1 MKCIVKIAYSYYDL
15 MGGTEMIT
23 YYKTQEDAEIRKID
37 SYQQG
42 SWVHVMAPTPDEVD
56 YLSKKFEI
64 PRDHIL
70 DPLDREERS
79 RIELKH
85 VEESFKHS
93 LVIIDCP
100 IEAKDEMGFLEFKTI
115 PIGIITTKEVVVT
128 VVLEQIPI
136 LEDIIDR
143 RMEQYDTANH
153 IAFVLQI
160 LYAVAY
166 YFLKYLNSLIEHMHT
181 LEKNIRESM
190 KNEELY
196 AFMAIQRSLVF
207 FATALQSNKA
217 ILEKM
222 VVAAHYTD
230 KDEDKELLQDVIIEN
245 KQAIAMT
252 DTYTQIVGG
261 MSDTFSSVI
270 ANNLNRV
277 MKFLTSFTIILS
289 LPTIVASIYGMNVKL
304 PFSDNEYAFG
314 LIMMGT
320 IIVTIITTIVFW
332 RKKYF

>member
-1 MKCIVKIAYSYYDL
+1 MIEYYR
-15 MGGTEMIT
+15 
-23 YYKTQEDAEIRKID
+23 TQKNDEIRQID
-37 SYQQG
+37 SYEVG
-42 SWVHVMAPTPDEVD
+42 CWVHVVAPNPDEID
-56 YLSKKFEI
+56 YLSKKLEI
-64 PRDHIL
+64 PKDHIL
-70 DPLDREERS
+70 DSLDKEERS

-85 VEESFKHS
+85 VEENFKHS
-93 LVIIDCP
+93 LVIVDCP

-128 VVLEQIPI
+128 VVLKPLPV
-136 LEDIIDR
+136 LEDIMDR
-143 RMEQYDTANH
+143 RMEQYNTENH
-153 IAFVLQI
+153 IQFVLQI
-160 LYAVAY
+160 LYAVSY

-181 LEKNIRESM
+181 LEKNIRRSM
-190 KNEELY
+190 QNEELY
-196 AFMAIQRSLVF
+196 AFMATQRSLVF

-217 ILEKM
+217 VLDKM
-222 VVAAHYTD
+222 AHAPHYTD
-230 KDEDKELLQDVIIEN
+230 NDDNKELLQDVMIEN

-304 PFSDNEYAFG
+304 PFSDQKYAFG
-314 LIMMGT
+314 LIMVGT
-320 IIVTIITTIVFW
+320 LIITIITTVIFW

>member
-1 MKCIVKIAYSYYDL
+1 MIEYYR
-15 MGGTEMIT
+15 
-23 YYKTQEDAEIRKID
+23 TQENDEIHQID
-37 SYQQG
+37 GYQAG
-42 SWVHVMAPTPDEVD
+42 CWVHVVAPSPDEID
-56 YLSKKFEI
+56 YLSQKLDI
-64 PRDHIL
+64 PKDHIL
-70 DPLDREERS
+70 DPLDKEERS

-85 VEESFKHS
+85 VEENFKHS
-93 LVIIDCP
+93 LVIVDCP

-128 VVLEQIPI
+128 VVLKQLPV
-136 LEDIIDR
+136 LEDIMDR
-143 RMEQYDTANH
+143 RMEQYNTANH
-153 IAFVLQI
+153 VQFVLQI
-160 LYAVAY
+160 LYAVSY

-181 LEKNIRESM
+181 LEKNIRQSM
-190 KNEELY
+190 QNEELY
-196 AFMAIQRSLVF
+196 AFMAAQRSLVF

-217 ILEKM
+217 VLDKM
-222 VVAAHYTD
+222 IQAAHYTA
-230 KDEDKELLQDVIIEN
+230 KDADKELLQDVIIEN

-304 PFSDNEYAFG
+304 PFSNQEYAFG
-314 LIMMGT
+314 LIMVGT
-320 IIVTIITTIVFW
+320 LLITIITTVVFW

>member
-1 MKCIVKIAYSYYDL
+1 
-15 MGGTEMIT
+15 MIE
-23 YYKTQEDAEIRKID
+23 YYKTKENGEMGHINSFEKGCWVNVIAPSPEEID
-37 SYQQG
+37 F
-42 SWVHVMAPTPDEVD
+42 
-56 YLSKKFEI
+56 LSKKFDV
-64 PRDHIL
+64 PKDHIL
-70 DPLDREERS
+70 DPLDKEERS

-85 VEESFKHS
+85 VEENFKHS

-100 IEAKDEMGFLEFKTI
+100 LEAKDEMGFLEFRTI
-115 PIGIITTKEVVVT
+115 PIGIITTQEA
-128 VVLEQIPI
+128 VLTIALKQLPV
-136 LEDIIDR
+136 LEDIMDR
-143 RMEQYDTANH
+143 RMEQYDTGNH

-160 LYAVAY
+160 LYAVSY
-166 YFLKYLNSLIEHMHT
+166 YFLKYLNHLIDHMHF
-181 LEKNIRESM
+181 LEKNIRASM

-217 ILEKM
+217 ILDKM
-222 VVAAHYTD
+222 ATAEHYTRQT
-230 KDEDKELLQDVIIEN
+230 ENMELLQDVIIEN

-304 PFSDNEYAFG
+304 PFSNQEHAFG
-314 LIMMGT
+314 LIMIGT
-320 IIVTIITTIVFW
+320 LIITIVTTIVFW